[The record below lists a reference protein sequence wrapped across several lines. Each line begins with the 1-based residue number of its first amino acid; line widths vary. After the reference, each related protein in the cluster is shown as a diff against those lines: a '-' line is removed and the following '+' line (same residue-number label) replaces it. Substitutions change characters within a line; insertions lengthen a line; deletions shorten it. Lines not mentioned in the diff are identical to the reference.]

1 MSNQLTLPAR
11 RAFVRAPG
19 VIAHYPC
26 FQAAAE
32 GAVMIDRSGA
42 GNNAAFGAQLLAS
55 NAWAT
60 PGRLTLADNTGG
72 TQAGAPFISASTL
85 ALNLTTESF
94 IISGIYNSTST
105 ASHPVFAF
113 GEISG
118 AGNAANGFIY
128 RAEVTT
134 GVARLGVCAGTSGT
148 VDAGTAST
156 VSVSGAATGDKH
168 VGMLYD
174 GPARR
179 LWLVVDGVLD
189 ATANTGT
196 GRDVTSLVATMGAA
210 NGGTA
215 LGNLVFGGAP
225 RVNPL
230 QQQVWA
236 CSSYGWQVAKRTGGL
251 PSNIAQTV
259 ARLARHPLQVL
270 TASEWPA

>member
-60 PGRLTLADNTGG
+60 PDRLTLADNTSG
-72 TQAGAPFISASTL
+72 TQAGAPFLAAGVL
-85 ALNLTTESF
+85 ALNLATESF
-94 IISGIYNSTST
+94 VVSGMYAATAT
-105 ASHPVFAF
+105 ASRPVVAF

-118 AGNAANGFIY
+118 AASAANGFIL
-128 RAEVTT
+128 RSEVTS
-134 GVARLGVCAGTSGT
+134 GVARLAACTGAAGGLSY
-148 VDAGTAST
+148 GTASA
-156 VSVSGAATGDKH
+156 VAISGAGVGDKH
-168 VGMLYD
+168 LAMAYD
-174 GPARR
+174 APNRK
-179 LWLVVDGVLD
+179 LWLIVDGVLD
-189 ATANTGT
+189 ATANSGV
-196 GRDVTSLVATMGAA
+196 GWDVAAAVAAMGAA

-215 LGNLVFGGAP
+215 FGNLVFGGAP
-225 RVNPL
+225 RVNPA

-236 CSSYGWQVAKRTGGL
+236 CSLYGWQVAKRVGGL
-251 PSNIAQTV
+251 PANLDAL
-259 ARLARHPLQVL
+259 ARRLARHPLQVL